1 MFYLQIVAS
10 ETLAL
15 GSSEK
20 KLSTVLNLRVNSY
33 YPLIQLLAIL
43 VNEKLEEEHL
53 KIRCG
58 FVFVGPPCVER
69 LVPFKG

>member
-1 MFYLQIVAS
+1 MLQNLHGIGSGSKINTFLFYLQIVAS

-33 YPLIQLLAIL
+33 YPLIQLLAFL
-43 VNEKLEEEHL
+43 VNKKLEEEGMDL
-53 KIRCG
+53 S
-58 FVFVGPPCVER
+58 
-69 LVPFKG
+69 L